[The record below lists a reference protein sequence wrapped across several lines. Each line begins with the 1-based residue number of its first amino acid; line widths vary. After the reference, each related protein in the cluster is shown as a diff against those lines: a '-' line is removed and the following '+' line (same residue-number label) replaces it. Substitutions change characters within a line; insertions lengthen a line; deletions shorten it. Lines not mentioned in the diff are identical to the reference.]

1 MKLTAKKLLAAV
13 MTAVLVPLCAAAQ
26 TASISGTVSDTGG
39 QPVIGAVVR
48 LSGTNTGAATDEQG
62 RFTLET
68 DVKNPVI
75 EISSLG
81 YKTQVVSLGNRTS
94 VDIVLEDDTSY
105 LDEVVVVGYGTTTR
119 RHIISS
125 VSTVNSAS
133 IEDRPVANVQQA
145 LQGAAANLI
154 IQTTDF
160 DPMKDGMK
168 LSIRGVG
175 TMGNNTPLVVI
186 DGVPQQNA
194 GRMNEL
200 NPSDIES
207 VSILKDAGSS
217 AIYGARSSNGV
228 ILITTKQGKKEQAP
242 TIKFSAQ
249 VGIQNPHILFEPV
262 PSYLNSILRN
272 EALTNVGQDP
282 IFTAADI
289 RDMYIHGDSEFFWEQ
304 AMKNGLQQNYN
315 ISVSGGTKNTTYM
328 ISARYFDQDSNYI
341 GPDYGLKRYNIRSNI
356 TTEIG
361 RLKLG
366 LIVGFTGEH
375 KKTTTATTIFA
386 NNTRFPTYWFFRTKD
401 EATGVY
407 FKNNYKFGGFG
418 KNPIAELESAG
429 YNKNDNNYANATFSA
444 EYEIIK
450 GLKLRTVLN
459 GEIRNTHR
467 FTDQMTYML
476 ATDKGSNF
484 ADPSTAVLSGKTT
497 TPANDAVG
505 KDTYLNGQVVLDFN
519 RTFAKKHNVT
529 ALVGWSQESNYSYG
543 LKVNKSYL
551 DDLNQPAEGTVIE
564 PETSLSS
571 EDNTKY
577 GLQSFFGRLGYS
589 YDEKY
594 YAEFIA
600 RYDRSSKFMK
610 IRNAGFF
617 PALNLGWRISQE
629 PFMKDYRYKVGEL
642 KLRASYGLNGNQ
654 QDVGLYDFITKYAI
668 NENVYGFNDSAVP
681 GLQYT
686 MGNEFLTWETSGTF
700 NIGAD
705 ASFFKNSLSVSFD
718 YFYKKTWDIL
728 LTPIIPGNFGA
739 NIGKE
744 NRGSMSNQGWEITLN
759 YNLHKG
765 EWNHNFSLNLADSK
779 NKVLKY
785 GPKSISLV
793 DGTGFIIEEGH
804 PLNSYYAYRFDGFF
818 QSYEEIQNSPTPE
831 NLDKTQLA
839 PGDVKYKDLNRDGKI
854 NDEDR
859 TYLGYGYPRYTFG
872 LSYNVTWK
880 GFDLGIILQGVLK
893 RDFMVRGT
901 MVEPFAS
908 DYGMTMYTYMLDFW
922 SPKNTDA
929 RWPRL
934 ATNGTVSREN
944 NWSFGSDMNMLNGAY
959 LRVKNIQLG
968 YTLPQ
973 KWTRK
978 FGCKTLRI
986 FFDAQNPI
994 TITKYNFVDP
1004 ETSEFGA
1011 NMSQSGANHIRN
1023 YPTLR
1028 YFGGGIN
1035 LTF

>member
-145 LQGAAANLI
+145 LQGAAANLV
-154 IQTTDF
+154 IQTKSF
-160 DPMKDGMK
+160 DPNNNTMN
-168 LSIRGVG
+168 LSIRGVS

-186 DGVPQQNA
+186 DGVPQQAA
-194 GRMNEL
+194 GRMNDI
-200 NPSDIES
+200 NPNDIAS
-207 VSILKDAGSS
+207 ISILKDAGSS

-242 TIKFSAQ
+242 TVRFNAQ
-249 VGIQNPHILFEPV
+249 VGVQNPHILLEPV
-262 PSYLNSILRN
+262 PSYLNAILRN
-272 EALTNVGQDP
+272 ETLTNVGNNP
-282 IFTAADI
+282 IFTASDI
-289 RDMYIHGDSEFFWEQ
+289 RDMYEHGDSEFLLDQ
-304 AMKNGLQQNYN
+304 AMKNALQQSYD

-328 ISARYFDQDSNYI
+328 ISARYFDQDSNYV
-341 GPDYGLKRYNIRSNI
+341 GPDYGVKRYNIRSNI
-356 TTEIG
+356 TTELG
-361 RLKLG
+361 KLKLG
-366 LIVGFTGEH
+366 LNLGFTGVH
-375 KKTTTATTIFA
+375 SKSTVATTVIA
-386 NNTRFPTYWFFRTKD
+386 DLQRYPTYWFSRIKD
-401 EATGVY
+401 EASGVY
-407 FKNNYKFGGFG
+407 FKNNYKFGGRNG
-418 KNPIAELESAG
+418 NKIADLYERG
-429 YNKNDNNYANATFSA
+429 YNKNDNNFANATFTA

-450 GLKLRTVLN
+450 GLKIRTVLN

-476 ATDKGSNF
+476 ATDNGSNF
-484 ADPSTAVLSGKTT
+484 ADPSTAVISGNTT
-497 TPANDAVG
+497 TPADDEVG
-505 KDTYLNGQVVLDFN
+505 KNTYLNGQVVLDFN
-519 RTFAKKHNVT
+519 RTFAGKHNVT
-529 ALVGWSQESNYSYG
+529 ALAGWSQESNYNYG
-543 LKVNKSYL
+543 IKVKKSYL
-551 DDLNQPAEGTVIE
+551 DDLNQPGENTVIE
-564 PETSLSS
+564 SSTALSS
-571 EDNTKY
+571 EDNTRSA
-577 GLQSFFGRLGYS
+577 LQSYFGRLGYS

-594 YAEFIA
+594 YVEFIA
-600 RYDRSSKFMK
+600 RYDMSSKFLK

-744 NRGSMSNQGWEITLN
+744 NRGIMDNKGWELTVN
-759 YNLHKG
+759 YSLSKG
-765 EWNHNFSLNLADSK
+765 NWTHNFSLNIADSK
-779 NKVLKY
+779 NEVVKY
-785 GPKSISLV
+785 GPRSINSAGGVNYL
-793 DGTGFIIEEGH
+793 IQEGY
-804 PLNSYYAYRFDGFF
+804 PLNSYYGYKIDGFF
-818 QSYEEIQNSPTPE
+818 QSYEEIQNSPTPKTI
-831 NLDKTQLA
+831 DKSQLA
-839 PGDVKYKDLNRDGKI
+839 PGDVKYKDI
-854 NDEDR
+854 NDDGVIDEDDR
-859 TYLGYGYPRYTFG
+859 TYLGYGFPRYTFG
-872 LSYNVTWK
+872 FTYDVRWK
-880 GFDLGIILQGVLK
+880 GFDLMIMLQGAMK
-893 RDFMVRGT
+893 RDFALRGET
-901 MVEPFAS
+901 IEPFQG
-908 DYGMTMYTYMLDFW
+908 DYGLTVYTHQLDFW
-922 SPKNTDA
+922 TPLNRDA

-934 ATNGTVSREN
+934 AKSGSVSRAN
-944 NWSFGSDMNMLNGAY
+944 NWAQGSDLYILNAAY
-959 LRVKNIQLG
+959 MRVKNIQLG
-968 YTLPQ
+968 YTLPSKLTQ
-973 KWTRK
+973 K
-978 FGCKTLRI
+978 FGCKSLRI
-986 FFDAQNPI
+986 YFDAQNPL
-994 TITKYNFVDP
+994 TISKYGFVDP
-1004 ETSEFGA
+1004 ETTEFGA
-1011 NMSQSGANHIRN
+1011 NMSQSAANNVRN

-1035 LTF
+1035 VTF